1 MTGLYVYREIN
12 VYRRVAI
19 AVRHYASRTNE
30 GLSLAITQWVT
41 QRVVKKFYSEGCIR
55 CAVQTALNI
64 GAAATAGG

>member
-30 GLSLAITQWVT
+30 GLSLAIPQWVT
-41 QRVVKKFYSEGCIR
+41 LRAVKKFYSEGCAW
-55 CAVQTALNI
+55 CAIQAPLDVRVTS
-64 GAAATAGG
+64 ATDD